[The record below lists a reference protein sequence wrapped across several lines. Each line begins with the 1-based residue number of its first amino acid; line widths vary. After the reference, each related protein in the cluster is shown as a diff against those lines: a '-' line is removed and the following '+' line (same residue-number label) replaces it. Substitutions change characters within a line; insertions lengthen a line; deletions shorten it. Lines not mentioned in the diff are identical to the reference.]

1 KVMLNPNTA
10 HPQLSLSE
18 DLRSMRWEHTWQHLP
33 DVPERFDTEYCVLGQ
48 EEFREGRHCWEVE
61 VMGKDLWCAVGV
73 ARASVKRKGKV
84 YFSPKEGIWALA
96 YFKGELNGLTS
107 PPTPVSLSPV
117 PTRIWVCVDCTQG
130 QVTFIS
136 AHNGAE
142 IFTFPTAAFN
152 GESVHP

>member
-1 KVMLNPNTA
+1 VTLDPRTA

-18 DLRSMRWEHTWQHLP
+18 DLRSVRWEVTEQHLP
-33 DVPERFDTEYCVLGQ
+33 DVPERFDTEYCVLGR
-48 EEFREGRHCWEVE
+48 EDFREGRHCWEVE
-61 VMGKDLWCAVGV
+61 VMGKESWCFLGV
-73 ARASVKRKGKV
+73 ARASIKRKGKV
-84 YFSPKEGIWALA
+84 VMGPKEGIWALE
-96 YFKGELNGLTS
+96 YYKGELECLTS

-117 PTRIWVCVDCTQG
+117 PTRIWVCVDCAQE

-142 IFTFPTAAFN
+142 IFTFQEAAFS